1 MRVTRLNHL
10 PLRFG
15 SVNCEN
21 AVNRRAYC
29 TNQHSLVSFLPVEI
43 PLSLKKHKDGR
54 ISYGFPLWFRI
65 LDLAIIALIVGSIFV
80 SELAPGV
87 MAWVLVALLAV
98 GSLFEER
105 WTVRPDQRCIEHR
118 VGVFPVLRK
127 TSISFDSIVR
137 FSIDMF
143 ARGTIPGSEDE
154 AAVKQRGFSML
165 YDKQPTEDVGR
176 VARPSTYKKPYA
188 TLLIVTKDD
197 ATYLVDTQPAKRA
210 THLLEAGT
218 QLAKACGFVL
228 QEQEN
233 KQ

>member
-1 MRVTRLNHL
+1 MCSPALFDI
-10 PLRFG
+10 LR
-15 SVNCEN
+15 
-21 AVNRRAYC
+21 A
-29 TNQHSLVSFLPVEI
+29 VEI

-65 LDLAIIALIVGSIFV
+65 LDLAIIALIVGSMFV
-80 SELAPGV
+80 SEPAPGA

-98 GSLFEER
+98 GFLFEER
-105 WTVRPDQRCIEHR
+105 WTVDPDRRCIEHR

-127 TSISFDSIVR
+127 SSIDFDSIAR

-154 AAVKQRGFSML
+154 AEVKQKGFSML
-165 YDKQPTEDVGR
+165 YDKQPTDDAQHA
-176 VARPSTYKKPYA
+176 ARPSTFKKPYA

-197 ATYLVDTQPAKRA
+197 VTYLVDTQPAKRA
-210 THLLEAGT
+210 SHLLDAGT
-218 QLAKACGFVL
+218 ALAKACGFVL
-228 QEQEN
+228 QEREN